1 MIPRRTLACA
11 VVALASTLV
20 ATAAGPL
27 QPPEQFLGFR
37 VGADDKLARWDKI
50 VDYMKLAAAN
60 SDRVRYRELGRT
72 SSNNP
77 FIALEISAPETLKN
91 LDRYKRLERK
101 LYFQD
106 GAPTD
111 AERDEIFRQGKLV
124 LAITCSIHATEIGA
138 TQMSIELVH
147 RLATSDAP
155 EVKKILDNV
164 IFVLVPSLNPDGQIL
179 VTDWFNRNVGTEFA
193 NSPIP
198 YLYHPYVGHDN
209 NRDMYMFTQKESQH
223 TARLLWHDWFP
234 AVWLDEHQMGSNGAR
249 IFVMPATDPI
259 NMNVHPLIY
268 RWNGILGQS
277 QAAALEAAGK
287 EGIIYNSTYTNFWEG
302 AMAWSGWWHNQI
314 GLLTE
319 VASARIAAPIE
330 QRRAAPGRPQ
340 PAAERPAEAGRA
352 GEGGGRGGEAG
363 AGRGTPQFSD
373 APLAAPT
380 DITPRTEYPRPW
392 TGGRWTLRDIV
403 DYEMIA
409 TMALLETGADRR
421 ETILRQIYEV
431 NRQTI
436 EDGKKS
442 SPSAILVPIEAQ
454 HDARE
459 AAHLVDKLQMAGVEV
474 FRADAPFD
482 ADGTRYAAG
491 TFVIPMT
498 QVFARY
504 AKDMLEKQTYPEVRR
519 GANSPPEPPYD
530 VTAWSLGML
539 LGADSV
545 FVSGAIPNLA
555 LTRLEAAPTVAG
567 ELTGSGTRFT
577 FDYKGPD
584 SAIAI
589 NRLLK
594 DGARVAF
601 DAPSRVVVSG
611 AQRGTIDQLAHD
623 FGLKVQASPEP
634 RTQNQNQNREP
645 RTRTRNQNQNH
656 ENQNRQNQNPQNQ
669 NQQNQNENPERRT
682 PNAEPLVLRPPR
694 VAMYQPW
701 TGGNMDEGWTRWV
714 LEQYEFTL
722 TSIHNADIRAGKL
735 RQKYDAVIIADQ
747 DARAIVDG
755 YESNAIRPEYRG
767 GIGEAGVARLKEFIA
782 DGGTL
787 IAMGNACDLAIEQ
800 LPIPVRNLK
809 KGLTRDQHFAPG
821 TILRIEVD
829 TQHPLGYAMAPST
842 YGFYINSP
850 FFAIVEGF
858 ASQRTSVVARYPNT
872 GVIASGWLK
881 GEEFMAGRAAV
892 VSIDMNPGRV
902 VLFGLR
908 PQHRAQTHATFPML
922 FNALY
927 LSATGD
933 AAPKTA
939 TDQ

>member
-1 MIPRRTLACA
+1 MIRRRTLLSAF
-11 VVALASTLV
+11 ALACLSTFV
-20 ATAAGPL
+20 ATAAGTL
-27 QPPEQFLGFR
+27 QTPEQFLGFK
-37 VGADDKLARWDKI
+37 VGADNKLIRWDKI

-60 SDRVRYRELGRT
+60 SDRVRFRELGKT
-72 SSNNP
+72 SDNNP
-77 FIALEISAPETLKN
+77 FIALEISSPDTLKN
-91 LDRYKRLERK
+91 LDRYKRLEQK
-101 LYFQD
+101 LYFQG
-106 GAPTD
+106 GAPSD

-124 LAITCSIHATEIGA
+124 LLITCSIHATEIGA
-138 TQMSIELVH
+138 TEMSVELVH
-147 RLATSDAP
+147 HLATSDAP
-155 EVKKILDNV
+155 DVKKILDNV
-164 IFVLVPSLNPDGQIL
+164 IFVLVPSLNPDGEIM
-179 VTDWFNRNVGTEFA
+179 VTDWFNKNLGTDYA

-223 TARLLWHDWFP
+223 TANLLWHDWFP
-234 AVWLDEHQMGSNGAR
+234 SVWLDEHQMGSNAAR

-259 NMNVHPLIY
+259 NANVHPLIY

-319 VASARIAAPIE
+319 VASARVAAPMD
-330 QRRAAPGRPQ
+330 QVRAVPGRPA
-340 PAAERPAEAGRA
+340 PAAAP
-352 GEGGGRGGEAG
+352 GGGRGEMRFDNG
-363 AGRGTPQFSD
+363 PI
-373 APLAAPT
+373 PAPT

-392 TGGRWTLRDIV
+392 MGGHWTLRDIV
-403 DYEMIA
+403 DYELIA
-409 TMALLETGADRR
+409 TMALLETAADRR
-421 ETILRQIYEV
+421 ETIVRQIYEV
-431 NRQTI
+431 NRQTV

-442 SPSAILVPIEAQ
+442 NPSAILVPIDHQ
-454 HDARE
+454 QDARE
-459 AAHLVDKLQMAGVEV
+459 AAHLVEKLNMGGVEIY
-474 FRADAPFD
+474 RAEAAFE
-482 ADGTRYAAG
+482 ADGKSYAAG

-519 GANSPPEPPYD
+519 SPTSAPEPPYD

-539 LGADSV
+539 LGVDTV
-545 FVSGAIPNLA
+545 FVKNALPSMKMTKVDGLPKIAGNVTGTGA
-555 LTRLEAAPTVAG
+555 
-567 ELTGSGTRFT
+567 RFG
-577 FDYKGPD
+577 FDYKGAD

-594 DGARVAF
+594 DGARIGF
-601 DAPSRVVVSG
+601 DGPSHVSVSG
-611 AQRGTIDQLAHD
+611 ITRAKIESIAKD
-623 FGLKVQASPEP
+623 FGLTVRSADVRSSKSDVKSAVAF
-634 RTQNQNQNREP
+634 
-645 RTRTRNQNQNH
+645 H
-656 ENQNRQNQNPQNQ
+656 
-669 NQQNQNENPERRT
+669 
-682 PNAEPLVLRPPR
+682 APR

-714 LEQYEFTL
+714 LEQYEFNL

-735 RQKYDAVIIADQ
+735 RQKFDTIIIADQ
-747 DARAIVDG
+747 DPRGIMEG
-755 YESNAIRPEYRG
+755 YDASQIRPEYRG
-767 GIGEAGVARLKEFIA
+767 GIGEAGLDQLKQFIA

-787 IAMGNACDLAIEQ
+787 VTMGNACDLAIEK

-821 TILRIEVD
+821 AILNLEVD
-829 TQHPLGYAMAPST
+829 TQHPIGYGVAADT
-842 YGFYINSP
+842 FGFYINSP
-850 FFAIVEGF
+850 FFQLTEGF
-858 ASQRTSVVARYPNT
+858 NSQRSSVVARYPNT

-881 GEEFMAGRAAV
+881 GEELMAGRAAV

-908 PQHRAQTHATFPML
+908 PQHRAQTHATCPML

-927 LSATGD
+927 RSAPGD
-933 AAPKTA
+933 AGTKTSN
-939 TDQ
+939 